1 MESEES
7 DVEIDVAGAI
17 GDGRRDKGKK
27 DIVCNVCNRVYA
39 LNRCLNI
46 FGDCKKNRVDGGQV
60 VPCRCPQA

>member
-7 DVEIDVAGAI
+7 DVEFDVAEAI
-17 GDGRRDKGKK
+17 GSGRRDKGKK

-46 FGDCKKNRVDGGQV
+46 SGHSKKRVDEGQE